1 MSFRTALSGIAAAT
15 TDLAVT
21 SNNIANV
28 STAGFKEGRA
38 EFGDVYAASIFGTS
52 RNTAGSGVRVTGIT
66 QQFTQ
71 GSVEFTNRNLDIAI
85 SGGGFFTLNDNGS
98 TVYSRAGNFQLDRDG
113 FVVNPTGARLQVFPP
128 LGTGSTASFETGRL
142 QDLQLTTT
150 DSAPNATAEVIVASN
165 LPANGTP
172 PVAAPFD
179 PNDTNSFN
187 HSTSITVYDS
197 LGVAHVH
204 TLYYVKTAT
213 ANQWQLYNYIDGTA
227 VGGAQT
233 LQYDNQGALT
243 APATG
248 LVTLPAYTPTTG
260 AAPVNLTL
268 DLRASTQYG
277 ERFAINDL
285 RQDGFTTGRL
295 VGIEVSQQGVVFAR
309 YTNGVADPLGQ
320 VAMST
325 FPNQQGLQN
334 LGDNLFSQT
343 FESGDVRRGA
353 AGTSDFG
360 LIQSGALESSNVE
373 LTEQLVNMIV
383 AQRNFQANAQMI
395 QTTDQIQQTVIN
407 LR

>member
-1 MSFRTALSGIAAAT
+1 MSFRTALSGINAAT
-15 TDLAVT
+15 TDLSVT

-38 EFGDVYAASIFGTS
+38 EFGDLYAASIFGTS

-71 GSVEFTNRNLDIAI
+71 GSIEFTNRNLDVAI
-85 SGGGFFTLNDNGS
+85 SGGGFFTLNNNGA
-98 TVYSRAGNFQLDRDG
+98 TVYSRAGNFQVDRDG
-113 FVVNPTGARLQVFPP
+113 FVVNPTGARLQIFPP
-128 LGTGSTASFETGRL
+128 TDQTGNNFETGRL

-150 DSAPNATAEVIVASN
+150 DSAPSASTEVIVGSN
-165 LPANGTP
+165 LPANGTV

-179 PNDTNSFN
+179 PNDTNTFN
-187 HSTSITVYDS
+187 HSTSITLYDS
-197 LGVAHVH
+197 LGVAHVQ
-204 TLYYVKTAT
+204 TLYYVKTA
-213 ANQWQLYNYIDGTA
+213 NPNEWQLHNYIDGTA
-227 VGGAQT
+227 VGPAQT

-243 APATG
+243 TPATG
-248 LVTLPAYTPTTG
+248 FITLPAYTPTTG
-260 AAPVNLTL
+260 AAPINLTL
-268 DLRASTQYG
+268 DLRSSTQYG

-285 RQDGFTTGRL
+285 RQDGYTTGRL
-295 VGIEVSQQGVVFAR
+295 IGIEFSQEGVVFAR
-309 YTNGVADPLGQ
+309 YTNGVAAPLCQ
-320 VAMST
+320 VALTT

-334 LGDNLFSQT
+334 LGDNVWSET
-343 FESGDVRRGA
+343 FDSGGPRRGA

-360 LIQSGALESSNVE
+360 LVTSGALEGSNVE

-395 QTTDQIQQTVIN
+395 QTTDQIQQTIIN

>member
-1 MSFRTALSGIAAAT
+1 MSFRTALSGLAAAT

-28 STAGFKEGRA
+28 STTGFKEGRA

-85 SGGGFFTLNDNGS
+85 SGGGFFTLSDNGA

-113 FVVNPTGARLQVFPP
+113 FVVNPGAARLQVFPP
-128 LGTGSTASFETGRL
+128 VGNGGNTFETGRL

-150 DSAPNATAEVIVASN
+150 DSQPNASTEVIVGSN
-165 LPANGTP
+165 LPADAPAPIT
-172 PVAAPFD
+172 APFD
-179 PNDTNSFN
+179 PNDTDSFN

-197 LGVAHVH
+197 LGVAHVQ
-204 TLYYVKTAT
+204 TLYYVKTP
-213 ANQWQLYNYIDGTA
+213 NPNEWQLHNYIDGTA
-227 VGGAQT
+227 VGAAQT

-248 LVTLPAYTPTTG
+248 TVTLPPYTPTSG
-260 AAPVNLTL
+260 AAPITLTL
-268 DLRASTQYG
+268 DLENSTQFG
-277 ERFAINDL
+277 NRFAINDL

-295 VGIEVSQQGVVFAR
+295 IGIEVSQAGVVFAR

-334 LGDNLFSQT
+334 LGNNLFAQS

-353 AGTSDFG
+353 AGTSDYG

-373 LTEQLVNMIV
+373 LTEQLVNMII

>member
-1 MSFRTALSGIAAAT
+1 MTFRTALSGLAAAT
-15 TDLAVT
+15 TNLSVT

-28 STAGFKEGRA
+28 STTGFKESRT
-38 EFGDVYAASIFGTS
+38 EFGDLYAASIFGTS
-52 RNTAGSGVRVTGIT
+52 SNTAGSGVRVTGIT

-71 GSVEFTNRNLDIAI
+71 GSVEFTSRNLDVAI
-85 SGGGFFTLNDNGS
+85 SGGGFFTLNNNGS
-98 TVYSRAGNFQLDRDG
+98 TIYSRAGNFQLDREG
-113 FVVNPTGARLQVFPP
+113 LVVNPSGARLQVFPP
-128 LGTGSTASFETGRL
+128 VAGSTTNFETGRL
-142 QDLQLTTT
+142 QDLRLATT
-150 DSAPNATAEVIVASN
+150 DSPPLATTEVVVGSN
-165 LPANGTP
+165 LPANATA

-179 PNDTNSFN
+179 PSDTNTFN
-187 HSTSITVYDS
+187 HSTSVTVYDS

-213 ANQWQLYNYIDGTA
+213 PNQWELNNYIDGTA
-227 VGGAQT
+227 VGTAQT

-248 LVTLPAYTPTTG
+248 LVTLPAYAPTTG
-260 AAPVNLTL
+260 AAPMALTL
-268 DLRASTQYG
+268 DLRNSTQFG
-277 ERFAINDL
+277 ERFAISDL
-285 RQDGFTTGRL
+285 GQNGYTTGRL

-320 VAMST
+320 IAMST
-325 FPNQQGLQN
+325 FSNSQGLQN
-334 LGDNLFSQT
+334 LGDNAWGQT
-343 FESGDVRRGA
+343 FDSGEVRRGA

-395 QTTDQIQQTVIN
+395 QTTDQIQQTIIN

>member
-28 STAGFKEGRA
+28 STTGFKEGRA

-85 SGGGFFTLNDNGS
+85 SGGGFFTLSDNGA

-113 FVVNPTGARLQVFPP
+113 FVVNPGGARLQVFPP
-128 LGTGSTASFETGRL
+128 VDNSGNNFETGRL
-142 QDLQLTTT
+142 QDLQLSTT
-150 DSAPNATAEVIVASN
+150 DSAPNATTEVVVASN
-165 LPANGTP
+165 LPANATP
-172 PVAAPFD
+172 PITTPFD
-179 PNDTNSFN
+179 PNDTNTFN
-187 HSTSITVYDS
+187 HSTSITIYDS
-197 LGVAHVH
+197 LGVAHVQ
-204 TLYYVKTAT
+204 TLYYVKTP
-213 ANQWQLYNYIDGTA
+213 NVNEWQQYNYIDGTA

-233 LQYDNQGALT
+233 LQYDDQGALT

-248 LVTLPAYTPTTG
+248 FVTLPPWIPPTG
-260 AAPVNLTL
+260 AAPVNITM
-268 DLRASTQYG
+268 DLRSSTQYG

-285 RQDGFTTGRL
+285 RQDGYTTGRL
-295 VGIEVSQQGVVFAR
+295 IGIEVSQQGVVFAR

-334 LGDNLFSQT
+334 LGDNLFAQS

-353 AGTSDFG
+353 AGTADYG

-395 QTTDQIQQTVIN
+395 QTNDTIQQTIIN

>member
-1 MSFRTALSGIAAAT
+1 MSFRTALSGINAAT
-15 TDLAVT
+15 TDLSVT

-38 EFGDVYAASIFGTS
+38 EFGDLYAASIFGTS

-71 GSVEFTNRNLDIAI
+71 GSIEFTNRNLDIAI
-85 SGGGFFTLNDNGS
+85 SGGGFFTLNNNGA

-113 FVVNPTGARLQVFPP
+113 FVVNPTGARLQIFP
-128 LGTGSTASFETGRL
+128 SS
-142 QDLQLTTT
+142 
-150 DSAPNATAEVIVASN
+150 EVVVGSN
-165 LPANGTP
+165 LPASAAV
-172 PVAAPFD
+172 PVASPFD
-179 PNDTNSFN
+179 PNDTNTFN
-187 HSTSITVYDS
+187 HSTSITLYDS
-197 LGVAHVH
+197 LGVAHVQ

-213 ANQWQLYNYIDGTA
+213 ANQWELYNYIDGTA

-233 LQYDNQGALT
+233 LQYDAQGALT

-248 LVTLPAYTPTTG
+248 FVTLPAYTPTSG
-260 AAPVNLTL
+260 AAPINLQL
-268 DLRASTQYG
+268 DLRSSTQYG

-285 RQDGFTTGRL
+285 RQDGYTTGRL
-295 VGIEVSQQGVVFAR
+295 IGIEFSQEGVVFAR
-309 YTNGVADPLGQ
+309 YTNGVAAPLGQ
-320 VAMST
+320 VALST

-334 LGDNLFSQT
+334 LGDNVWSET
-343 FESGDVRRGA
+343 FDSGGPRRGA

-360 LIQSGALESSNVE
+360 LVQSGALEGSNVE

-383 AQRNFQANAQMI
+383 AQRNFQANAQTI
-395 QTTDQIQQTVIN
+395 QTTDQIQQTIIN

>member
-38 EFGDVYAASIFGTS
+38 EFGDVYAASIFGVS

-98 TVYSRAGNFQLDRDG
+98 IVYSRAGNFQLDRDG
-113 FVVNPTGARLQVFPP
+113 FVVTPGGARLQVFPP
-128 LGTGSTASFETGRL
+128 VGATGTAFETGRL

-150 DSAPNATAEVIVASN
+150 DSTPNATTEVTVASN
-165 LPANGTP
+165 LPANA
-172 PVAAPFD
+172 PVPTVTPFD

-187 HSTSITVYDS
+187 HSTSVTVFDS
-197 LGVAHVH
+197 LGVAHVQ
-204 TLYYVKTAT
+204 TLYYVKTA
-213 ANQWQLYNYIDGTA
+213 NPNEWQLHNYIDGTA

-233 LQYDNQGALT
+233 LQYDAQGALT

-248 LVTLPAYTPTTG
+248 LITLPAFTPTTG
-260 AAPVNLTL
+260 AAPINLTL
-268 DLRASTQYG
+268 DLGRSTQYG

-309 YTNGVADPLGQ
+309 YTNGVADALGQ

-334 LGDNLFSQT
+334 LGNNLFSQT
-343 FESGDVRRGA
+343 FETGDVRRGA

-395 QTTDQIQQTVIN
+395 QTTDQIQQTIIN

>member
-15 TDLAVT
+15 TNLAVT

-28 STAGFKEGRA
+28 STAGFKQGRA
-38 EFGDVYAASIFGTS
+38 EFGDVYAASIFGTA

-85 SGGGFFTLNDNGS
+85 SGGGFFTLSNNGAI
-98 TVYSRAGNFQLDRDG
+98 VYSRAGNFQLDRDG
-113 FVVNPTGARLQVFPP
+113 FVVNPGGARLQVFPP
-128 LGTGSTASFETGRL
+128 LGGNNPGFETGRL

-150 DSAPNATAEVIVASN
+150 DSAPNATSEVIVASN
-165 LPANGTP
+165 LPANAQP
-172 PVAAPFD
+172 PVSTPFD

-204 TLYYVKTAT
+204 TLYYVKTA
-213 ANQWQLYNYIDGTA
+213 NPNEWQLHNFINGAA

-233 LQYDNQGALT
+233 LQYDAQGALT

-248 LVTLPAYTPTTG
+248 FVTLPPWTPPTG
-260 AAPVNLTL
+260 AAPVAITM
-268 DLRASTQYG
+268 DLRSSTQYG

-295 VGIEVSQQGVVFAR
+295 IGIEVSQQGVVFAR

-320 VAMST
+320 IAMST

-334 LGDNLFSQT
+334 LGDNQFAQT
-343 FESGDVRRGA
+343 FESGDVRRGG
-353 AGTSDFG
+353 AGTADLG

-373 LTEQLVNMIV
+373 LTEQLVNMII

-395 QTTDQIQQTVIN
+395 QTNDQIQQTIIN

>member
-113 FVVNPTGARLQVFPP
+113 FVVNPAGARLQVFPP
-128 LGTGSTASFETGRL
+128 AGPGSTAFETGRL

-150 DSAPNATAEVIVASN
+150 DSAPNATTSVTVASN
-165 LPANGTP
+165 LPADAP
-172 PVAAPFD
+172 QPVATPFD

-204 TLYYVKTAT
+204 TLYYVKTA
-213 ANQWQLYNYIDGTA
+213 NPNEWQLHNYIDGTA
-227 VGGAQT
+227 VGAAQT
-233 LQYDNQGALT
+233 LQYDAQGALT
-243 APATG
+243 TPATG
-248 LVTLPAYTPTTG
+248 FVTLPAYTPTSG
-260 AAPVNLTL
+260 AAPMNLEL
-268 DLRASTQYG
+268 DLRSSTQYG

-295 VGIEVSQQGVVFAR
+295 IGIEVSQQGVVFAR

-320 VAMST
+320 IAMST

-334 LGDNLFSQT
+334 LGDNLFAQT

-353 AGTSDFG
+353 AGTSDYG

-373 LTEQLVNMIV
+373 LTEQLVNMII

-395 QTTDQIQQTVIN
+395 QTNDQIQQTIIN

>member
-1 MSFRTALSGIAAAT
+1 MSFRTALSGITAAT
-15 TDLAVT
+15 TNLAVT

-38 EFGDVYAASIFGTS
+38 EFGDVYAASIFGTA

-71 GSVEFTNRNLDIAI
+71 GSIEFTSRNLDIAI
-85 SGGGFFTLNDNGS
+85 SGGGFFTLNDNGA
-98 TVYSRAGNFQLDRDG
+98 TVYSRAGNFQLDREG
-113 FVVNPTGARLQVFPP
+113 FVVNPGGARLQAFPP
-128 LGTGSTASFETGRL
+128 LGGTSTSFETGRL
-142 QDLQLTTT
+142 QDLRLTTT
-150 DSAPNATAEVIVASN
+150 DSAPNATSSVIVASN
-165 LPANGTP
+165 LPANAVP
-172 PVAAPFD
+172 PAATPFD
-179 PNDTNSFN
+179 PNDTTTFN
-187 HSTSITVYDS
+187 HSTSITIYDS
-197 LGVAHVH
+197 LGVAHVQ
-204 TLYYVKTAT
+204 TLYYVKTA
-213 ANQWQLYNYIDGTA
+213 NPNEWQLHNYIDGAA
-227 VGGAQT
+227 VGTAQT
-233 LQYDNQGALT
+233 LQYNDQGALI

-248 LVTLPAYTPTTG
+248 IVTLPPWTPATG
-260 AAPVNLTL
+260 AAPIAVTM
-268 DLRASTQYG
+268 DLRSSTQFG

-285 RQDGFTTGRL
+285 RQNGFTTGRL
-295 VGIEVSQQGVVFAR
+295 IGIEVSQQGVVFAR

-325 FPNQQGLQN
+325 FANQQGLQN
-334 LGDNLFSQT
+334 LGDNLFAQT

-373 LTEQLVNMIV
+373 LTEQLVNMII

-395 QTTDQIQQTVIN
+395 QTTDQIQQTIIN

>member
-128 LGTGSTASFETGRL
+128 AGVGSTSFETGRL
-142 QDLQLTTT
+142 QDLQLLTT
-150 DSAPNATAEVIVASN
+150 DSAPNPTAEVTVASN
-165 LPANGTP
+165 LPANATA
-172 PVAAPFD
+172 PVATPFD
-179 PNDTNSFN
+179 PSDTNSFN

-197 LGVAHVH
+197 LGVAHVQ
-204 TLYYVKTAT
+204 TLYYVKTA
-213 ANQWQLYNYIDGTA
+213 NPNEWQLHNYIDGTA

-233 LQYDNQGALT
+233 LQYDAQGALT

-248 LVTLPAYTPTTG
+248 FITLPPYTPTSG
-260 AAPVNLTL
+260 AAPMSLEL
-268 DLRASTQYG
+268 DLRSSTQYG

-295 VGIEVSQQGVVFAR
+295 IGIEVSQQGVVFAR
-309 YTNGVADPLGQ
+309 YTNGVANPLGQ

-334 LGDNLFSQT
+334 LGDNVFSQT

-353 AGTSDFG
+353 AGTSDYG

-373 LTEQLVNMIV
+373 LTEQLVNMII

>member
-1 MSFRTALSGIAAAT
+1 MSFRTALSGINAAT

-28 STAGFKEGRA
+28 STAGFKAGRA
-38 EFGDVYAASIFGTS
+38 EFGDLYAASIFGTA

-71 GSVEFTNRNLDIAI
+71 GGIEFTSRNLDAAI
-85 SGGGFFTLNDNGS
+85 SGGGFFTLNDNGT

-113 FVVNPTGARLQVFPP
+113 FMVNPSGARLQVFPP
-128 LGTGSTASFETGRL
+128 VGGGGGNFETGRL

-150 DSAPNATAEVIVASN
+150 DSAPAATTQVIIASN
-165 LPANGTP
+165 LPANAAP
-172 PVAAPFD
+172 PTITPFD
-179 PNDTNSFN
+179 PNDTASFN
-187 HSTSITVYDS
+187 HSTSVTVYDS

-204 TLYYVKTAT
+204 TLYYVKTA
-213 ANQWQLYNYIDGTA
+213 NPNEWQLHSFIDGSA
-227 VGGAQT
+227 VGAPQT
-233 LQYDNQGALT
+233 LQYNAQGALT

-248 LVTLPAYTPTTG
+248 LATLPAYTPATG
-260 AAPVNLTL
+260 AAPITLSL
-268 DLRASTQYG
+268 DLRSSTQYG

-285 RQDGFTTGRL
+285 RQNGYTTGRL
-295 VGIEVSQQGVVFAR
+295 IGIEISQQGVVFAR
-309 YTNGVADPLGQ
+309 YTNGVAEPLGQ
-320 VAMST
+320 VAMSA

-334 LGDNLFSQT
+334 LGDNQFAQT

-395 QTTDQIQQTVIN
+395 QTNDRIQQTIIN

>member
-1 MSFRTALSGIAAAT
+1 MTFRTALSGLAAAT
-15 TDLAVT
+15 TNLSVT

-28 STAGFKEGRA
+28 STAGFKESRT
-38 EFGDVYAASIFGTS
+38 EFGDLYAASIFGTS
-52 RNTAGSGVRVTGIT
+52 SNTAGSGVRVTGIT

-71 GSVEFTNRNLDIAI
+71 GSVEFTSRNLDVAI
-85 SGGGFFTLNDNGS
+85 SGGGFFTLNNNGS
-98 TVYSRAGNFQLDRDG
+98 TIYSRAGNFQLDREG
-113 FVVNPTGARLQVFPP
+113 LVVNPSGARLQVFPP
-128 LGTGSTASFETGRL
+128 VAGSTTNFETGRL
-142 QDLQLTTT
+142 QDLRLATT
-150 DSAPNATAEVIVASN
+150 DSPPLATTEVVVGSN
-165 LPANGTP
+165 LPANATA

-179 PNDTNSFN
+179 PSDTNTFN
-187 HSTSITVYDS
+187 HSTSVTVYDS

-213 ANQWQLYNYIDGTA
+213 PNQWELNNYIDGTA
-227 VGGAQT
+227 VGTAQT

-248 LVTLPAYTPTTG
+248 LVTLPAYAPTTG
-260 AAPVNLTL
+260 AAPMALTL
-268 DLRASTQYG
+268 DLRNSTQFG
-277 ERFAINDL
+277 ERFAISDL
-285 RQDGFTTGRL
+285 GQNGYTTGRL

-320 VAMST
+320 IAMST
-325 FPNQQGLQN
+325 FSNSQGLQN
-334 LGDNLFSQT
+334 LGDNAWGQT
-343 FESGDVRRGA
+343 FDSGEVRRGA

-395 QTTDQIQQTVIN
+395 QTTDQIQQTIIN

>member
-1 MSFRTALSGIAAAT
+1 MTFRTALSGIAAAT
-15 TDLAVT
+15 TDLSVT

-28 STAGFKEGRA
+28 STSGFKEGRA
-38 EFGDVYAASIFGTS
+38 EFGDLYAASIFGTA

-71 GSVEFTNRNLDIAI
+71 GSVEFTSRNLDVAI
-85 SGGGFFTLNDNGS
+85 SGGGFFTMNNNGA
-98 TVYSRAGNFQLDRDG
+98 TIYSRAGNFQLDRDG

-128 LGTGSTASFETGRL
+128 VAGSTTNFETGRL
-142 QDLQLTTT
+142 QDLQLVTT
-150 DSAPNATAEVIVASN
+150 DSPPLATTDVIVGSN
-165 LPANGTP
+165 LPANGTV

-179 PNDTNSFN
+179 PNDTNTFN
-187 HSTSITVYDS
+187 HSTSVTVYDS

-213 ANQWQLYNYIDGTA
+213 PNQWALHNYIDGTA

-233 LQYDNQGALT
+233 LQYDAQGALT
-243 APATG
+243 TPATG
-248 LVTLPAYTPTTG
+248 FLALPAYTPTTG
-260 AAPVNLTL
+260 AAALTL
-268 DLRASTQYG
+268 NLDVRSSTQYG
-277 ERFAINDL
+277 ERFSINDL
-285 RQDGFTTGRL
+285 RQNGYTTGRL
-295 VGIEVSQQGVVFAR
+295 VGIEVSQTGVVFAR

-320 VAMST
+320 IAMST
-325 FPNQQGLQN
+325 FSNSQGLQN
-334 LGDNLFSQT
+334 LGDNAWAQT

-395 QTTDQIQQTVIN
+395 QTNDQIQQTIIN

>member
-1 MSFRTALSGIAAAT
+1 MTFRTALSGIAAAT
-15 TDLAVT
+15 TNLSVT

-28 STAGFKEGRA
+28 STSGFKEGRA
-38 EFGDVYAASIFGTS
+38 EFGDLYAASIFGTA
-52 RNTAGSGVRVTGIT
+52 RNTTGSGVRVTGIT

-71 GSVEFTNRNLDIAI
+71 GSVEFTSRNLDVAI
-85 SGGGFFTLNDNGS
+85 SGGGFFTLNNNGTS
-98 TVYSRAGNFQLDRDG
+98 VYSRAGNFQLDRDG
-113 FVVNPTGARLQVFPP
+113 YVVNPTGARLQVFPP
-128 LGTGSTASFETGRL
+128 VAGSSTSFETGRL
-142 QDLQLTTT
+142 QDLQLITT
-150 DSAPNATAEVIVASN
+150 DNAPLATTDVTVGSN
-165 LPANGTP
+165 LPANGVVP
-172 PVAAPFD
+172 AAAPFD
-179 PNDTNSFN
+179 PNDTNTFN
-187 HSTSITVYDS
+187 HSTSVTVYDS

-213 ANQWQLYNYIDGTA
+213 ANQWALHNYVDGTA
-227 VGGAQT
+227 VGPAQT

-243 APATG
+243 APASG
-248 LVTLPAYTPTTG
+248 LLTLPAYTPTTG
-260 AAPVNLTL
+260 AAALTLTL
-268 DLRASTQYG
+268 DVGSSTQYG

-285 RQDGFTTGRL
+285 RQNGYTTGRL
-295 VGIEVSQQGVVFAR
+295 VGIEVSQEGVVFAR

-320 VAMST
+320 IAMST
-325 FPNQQGLQN
+325 FPNSQGLQN
-334 LGDNLFSQT
+334 LGDNAWSQT

-395 QTTDQIQQTVIN
+395 QTNDQIQQTIIN

>member
-128 LGTGSTASFETGRL
+128 AGLGSTSFETGRL
-142 QDLQLTTT
+142 RDLQLVTT
-150 DSAPNATAEVIVASN
+150 DSAPNATAAVTVASN
-165 LPANGTP
+165 LPANAAV
-172 PVAAPFD
+172 PVATPFD
-179 PNDTNSFN
+179 PSDTNSFN

-197 LGVAHVH
+197 LGVAHVQ
-204 TLYYVKTAT
+204 TLYYVKTA
-213 ANQWQLYNYIDGTA
+213 NPNEWQLHNYIDGTA

-233 LQYDNQGALT
+233 LQYDAQGALT

-248 LVTLPAYTPTTG
+248 FITLPPYTPTSG
-260 AAPVNLTL
+260 AAPMSLEL
-268 DLRASTQYG
+268 DLRSSTQFG

-295 VGIEVSQQGVVFAR
+295 IGIEVSQQGVVFAR
-309 YTNGVADPLGQ
+309 YTNGVANPLGQ

-334 LGDNLFSQT
+334 LGDNVFSQT

-353 AGTSDFG
+353 AGTSDYG

-373 LTEQLVNMIV
+373 LTEQLVNMII

>member
-128 LGTGSTASFETGRL
+128 AGLGSTSFETGRL
-142 QDLQLTTT
+142 RDLQLVTT
-150 DSAPNATAEVIVASN
+150 DSAPNATAAVTVASN
-165 LPANGTP
+165 LPANAAV
-172 PVAAPFD
+172 PVATPFD
-179 PNDTNSFN
+179 PSDTNSFN

-197 LGVAHVH
+197 LGVAHVQ
-204 TLYYVKTAT
+204 TLYYVKTA
-213 ANQWQLYNYIDGTA
+213 NPNEWQLHNYIDGTA

-233 LQYDNQGALT
+233 LQYDAQGALT

-248 LVTLPAYTPTTG
+248 FITLPPYTPTSG
-260 AAPVNLTL
+260 AAPMNLEL
-268 DLRASTQYG
+268 DLRSSTQFG

-295 VGIEVSQQGVVFAR
+295 IGIEVSQQGVVFAR
-309 YTNGVADPLGQ
+309 YTNGVANPLGQ

-334 LGDNLFSQT
+334 LGDNVFSQT

-353 AGTSDFG
+353 AGTSDYG

-373 LTEQLVNMIV
+373 LTEQLVNMII

>member
-38 EFGDVYAASIFGTS
+38 EFGDVYAASIFGVS

-98 TVYSRAGNFQLDRDG
+98 IVYSRAGNFQLDRDG
-113 FVVNPTGARLQVFPP
+113 FVVTPGGARLQVFPP
-128 LGTGSTASFETGRL
+128 VGTTGTAFETGRL

-150 DSAPNATAEVIVASN
+150 DSTPNATTEVTVASN
-165 LPANGTP
+165 LPANA
-172 PVAAPFD
+172 PVPTVTPFD

-187 HSTSITVYDS
+187 HSTSVTVFDS
-197 LGVAHVH
+197 LGVAHVQ
-204 TLYYVKTAT
+204 TLYYVKTA
-213 ANQWQLYNYIDGTA
+213 NPNEWQLHNYIDGTA

-233 LQYDNQGALT
+233 LQYDAQGALT

-248 LVTLPAYTPTTG
+248 LITLPAFTPTSG
-260 AAPVNLTL
+260 AAPINLTL
-268 DLRASTQYG
+268 DLGRSTQYG

-309 YTNGVADPLGQ
+309 YTNGVADALGQ

-334 LGDNLFSQT
+334 LGNNLFSQT
-343 FESGDVRRGA
+343 FETGDVRRGA

-395 QTTDQIQQTVIN
+395 QTTDQIQQTIIN

>member
-1 MSFRTALSGIAAAT
+1 MTFRTALSGISAAT
-15 TDLAVT
+15 TDLSVT

-28 STAGFKEGRA
+28 STAGFKAGRA
-38 EFGDVYAASIFGTS
+38 EFGDLYAASIFGTS

-71 GSVEFTNRNLDIAI
+71 GSVEFTNRNLDIAL
-85 SGGGFFTLNDNGS
+85 SGGGFFTLSNNGA
-98 TVYSRAGNFQLDRDG
+98 TIYSRAGNFQLDRDG

-128 LGTGSTASFETGRL
+128 AGTGGTGFETGRL

-150 DSAPNATAEVIVASN
+150 DSPPNATTEVIVGSN
-165 LPANGTP
+165 LPASATP
-172 PVAAPFD
+172 PAVTPFD

-187 HSTSITVYDS
+187 HSTSVTVYDS

-213 ANQWQLYNYIDGTA
+213 ANAWQLHNYIDGTA
-227 VGGAQT
+227 VGTAQT
-233 LQYDNQGALT
+233 LQYNAQGALT
-243 APATG
+243 SPATG
-248 LVTLPAYTPTTG
+248 FLTLPAYTPTSG
-260 AAPVNLTL
+260 AAPMNLEL
-268 DLRASTQYG
+268 DLRSSTQYG

-295 VGIEVSQQGVVFAR
+295 IGIEVSQQGVVFAR

-320 VAMST
+320 IALST

-334 LGDNLFSQT
+334 LGDNAWSQT

-360 LIQSGALESSNVE
+360 LVQSGALESSNVE

-395 QTTDQIQQTVIN
+395 QTNDQIQQTIIN

>member
-128 LGTGSTASFETGRL
+128 AGLGSTSFETGRL
-142 QDLQLTTT
+142 RDLQLVTT
-150 DSAPNATAEVIVASN
+150 DSAPNATAAVTVASN
-165 LPANGTP
+165 LPANAAV
-172 PVAAPFD
+172 PVATPFD
-179 PNDTNSFN
+179 PSDTNSFN

-197 LGVAHVH
+197 LGVAHVQ
-204 TLYYVKTAT
+204 TLYYVKTA
-213 ANQWQLYNYIDGTA
+213 NPNEWQLHNYIDGTA

-233 LQYDNQGALT
+233 LQYDAQGALT
-243 APATG
+243 TPATG
-248 LVTLPAYTPTTG
+248 FITLPAYTPTSG
-260 AAPVNLTL
+260 AAPMNLEL
-268 DLRASTQYG
+268 DLRSSTQFG

-295 VGIEVSQQGVVFAR
+295 IGIEVSQQGVVFAR
-309 YTNGVADPLGQ
+309 YTNGVANPLGQ

-334 LGDNLFSQT
+334 LGDNVFSQT

-353 AGTSDFG
+353 AGTSDYG

-373 LTEQLVNMIV
+373 LTEQLVNMII

>member
-1 MSFRTALSGIAAAT
+1 MSFRIALSGINAAT

-28 STAGFKEGRA
+28 STAGFKAGRA
-38 EFGDVYAASIFGTS
+38 EFGDLYAASIFGTA
-52 RNTAGSGVRVTGIT
+52 RNTAGSGVRVTGIS

-71 GSVEFTNRNLDIAI
+71 GGIEFTSRNLDVAI

-113 FVVNPTGARLQVFPP
+113 FVVNPGGARLQVFPP
-128 LGTGSTASFETGRL
+128 IGGSGNFETGRL
-142 QDLQLTTT
+142 QSLQLATT
-150 DSAPNATAEVIVASN
+150 DSAPAATSQVIIASN
-165 LPANGTP
+165 LPAN
-172 PVAAPFD
+172 AAAPTITPFD
-179 PNDTNSFN
+179 PNDTASFN
-187 HSTSITVYDS
+187 HSTSVTVYDS

-213 ANQWQLYNYIDGTA
+213 ANQWELHNFINGVA
-227 VGGAQT
+227 VGPAQT
-233 LQYDNQGALT
+233 LQYDAQGALT

-248 LVTLPAYTPTTG
+248 LLTLPAHTPATG
-260 AAPVNLTL
+260 AAPITLSL
-268 DLRASTQYG
+268 DLRNSTQYG

-285 RQDGFTTGRL
+285 RQNGHTTGRL
-295 VGIEVSQQGVVFAR
+295 IGIEVSQLGVVFAR

-320 VAMST
+320 IAMST

-334 LGDNLFSQT
+334 LGDNQFAQT

-395 QTTDQIQQTVIN
+395 QTNDRIQQTIIN

>member
-38 EFGDVYAASIFGTS
+38 EFGDVYAASIFGVS

-98 TVYSRAGNFQLDRDG
+98 IVYSRAGNFQLDRDG
-113 FVVNPTGARLQVFPP
+113 FVVNPGGARLQVFPP
-128 LGTGSTASFETGRL
+128 VGATGTAFETGRL

-150 DSAPNATAEVIVASN
+150 DSTPNATTEVTVASN
-165 LPANGTP
+165 LPANA
-172 PVAAPFD
+172 PVPTVTPFD

-197 LGVAHVH
+197 LGVAHVQ
-204 TLYYVKTAT
+204 TLYYVKTA
-213 ANQWQLYNYIDGTA
+213 NPNEWQLHNYIDGTA

-233 LQYDNQGALT
+233 LQYDAQGALT

-248 LVTLPAYTPTTG
+248 LITLPAFTPTTG
-260 AAPVNLTL
+260 AAPINLTL
-268 DLRASTQYG
+268 DLGRSTQYG

-309 YTNGVADPLGQ
+309 YTNGVADALGQ

-334 LGDNLFSQT
+334 LGNNLFSQT
-343 FESGDVRRGA
+343 FETGDVRRGA

-395 QTTDQIQQTVIN
+395 QTTDQIQQTIIN

>member
-38 EFGDVYAASIFGTS
+38 EFGDVYAASIFGVS

-98 TVYSRAGNFQLDRDG
+98 IVYSRAGNFQLDRDG
-113 FVVNPTGARLQVFPP
+113 FVVTPGGARLQVFPP
-128 LGTGSTASFETGRL
+128 VGTTGTAFETGRL

-150 DSAPNATAEVIVASN
+150 DSTPNATTEVTVASN
-165 LPANGTP
+165 LPANA
-172 PVAAPFD
+172 PVPTVTPFD

-187 HSTSITVYDS
+187 HSTSVTVFDS
-197 LGVAHVH
+197 LGVAHVQ
-204 TLYYVKTAT
+204 TLYYVKTA
-213 ANQWQLYNYIDGTA
+213 NPNEWQLHNYIDGTA

-233 LQYDNQGALT
+233 MQYDAQGALT

-248 LVTLPAYTPTTG
+248 LITLPAFTPTSG
-260 AAPVNLTL
+260 AAPINLTL
-268 DLRASTQYG
+268 DLGRSTQYG

-309 YTNGVADPLGQ
+309 YTNGVADALGQ

-334 LGDNLFSQT
+334 LGNNLFSQT
-343 FESGDVRRGA
+343 FETGDVRRGA

-395 QTTDQIQQTVIN
+395 QTTDQIQQTIIN